1 MALVKE
7 IEQQKKEY
15 LNDFI
20 DNDKKA
26 RLHQIFRKL
35 S

>member
-26 RLHQIFRKL
+26 DSTRFSESL
-35 S
+35 